1 MDAVRTFGN
10 EDIIFKSVSSGCAQE
25 CADMSDK
32 KEKPR
37 IIIDT
42 QVLLDLTGW
51 SIDELMQI
59 LQVPPQHRQR
69 IIDAI
74 TISE

>member
-1 MDAVRTFGN
+1 MIRMGVF
-10 EDIIFKSVSSGCAQE
+10 
-25 CADMSDK
+25 MSDK

-37 IIIDT
+37 IIVDT

-51 SIDELMQI
+51 DIETLMQV
-59 LQVPPQHRQR
+59 LQVPPQHRQK

-74 TISE
+74 TLSDE